1 MTRFSCFVQA
11 VLAGCDVNAADH
23 FGLRPVHYA
32 AQLAP
37 VNILRRLLRYNV
49 DPNVLTTAGHKK
61 CGAEHDKF
69 GQWGRGDLS
78 PLMLAASHGREDAIR
93 LLLKNGAKTTLTNSR
108 KETALHFAAATP
120 VFTEECITALVGQQ
134 TGSSR
139 ALASLLNVQ
148 VFKSGC
154 NTFKNC
160 IYKECLPI

>member
-1 MTRFSCFVQA
+1 MQA

-49 DPNVLTTAGHKK
+49 DPNVLTTAGHKKCGANKK

-120 VFTEECITALVGQQ
+120 VCTEECITALVGQQ
-134 TGSSR
+134 VGSGR
-139 ALASLLNVQ
+139 ALANLLNVQ

-154 NTFKNC
+154 R
-160 IYKECLPI
+160 L